1 MDEYETIMP
10 WVNDIIN
17 YGYVGYDKEGDYGLT
32 GYFNREIKQDYNAN
46 LEFDRS
52 LKNCDNQAEFLINF
66 SIDFAQRHIDE
77 LFDAVKKNSGSED
90 VPLDAVIIAAAAEI
104 YKIAHDYLSKHEAYF
119 YADDYAKAQ
128 KDVGIFD
135 TDAKTWDEG
144 YDKYL
149 SGNIMSISTCI
160 NRVAKEYLNN
170 KMLIKR

>member
-17 YGYVGYDKEGDYGLT
+17 FGYVGYDQQGDYGLI
-32 GYFNREIKQDYNAN
+32 GYFNREIKQDYDAN
-46 LEFDRS
+46 LEFERE
-52 LKNCDNQAEFLINF
+52 LKNCDNKAEFLINF
-66 SIDFAQRHIDE
+66 SIDFAERHIDE
-77 LFDAVKKNSGSED
+77 LFDAVKKNSGSDD

-104 YKIAHDYLSKHEAYF
+104 YKTAHNYLSKHEAFF
-119 YADDYAKAQ
+119 YADDYAKMQ

-135 TDAKTWDEG
+135 TDDKAWDKG

-149 SGNIMSISTCI
+149 SDNTMSINTCV

-170 KMLIKR
+170 KVLVKR